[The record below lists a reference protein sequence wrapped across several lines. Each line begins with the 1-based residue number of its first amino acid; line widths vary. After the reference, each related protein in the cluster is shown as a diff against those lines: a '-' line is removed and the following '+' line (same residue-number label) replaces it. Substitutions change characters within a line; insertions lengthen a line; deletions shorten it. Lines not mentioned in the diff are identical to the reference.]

1 MATKPINELDF
12 AALKEQFIDFLRN
25 QTQFKDY
32 NFAGSNMN
40 VLLDVLSY
48 NTYLNNFYT
57 NMAINEMFLD
67 SAVLKNSVVSHAKEL
82 NYLPRSRVSSKAI
95 VNVSIVSATTVGTTI
110 TIPRFTE
117 FQSSIGGVS
126 YTFLTD
132 KVYLAKRT
140 DGNRFVANNV
150 EIFEGEML
158 TAFEKD
164 GFFLEE
170 DNNFK
175 CNLANENVDIN
186 SIEVYVDDD
195 ATEGQNQFFY
205 TPSVYGVEPTSKVFY
220 LEPYFD
226 DRYSVYFGR
235 NLYGEQPR
243 RDIDIKIQYRVCSGA
258 DANGA
263 KSFTTTFLPSVTVT
277 TVEPASGG
285 AERET
290 LSSIKFLAPK
300 SLQVQERAITA
311 TDYEILLRQRFPEIR
326 SVSAY
331 GGDELDPP
339 QFGRVAISVNLQGEG
354 FLSDTSKNSYIRYLT
369 DKTPLTIEP
378 IFVDPEFIFVETV
391 IDVKYSQKLTNKSQ
405 QELEKLIRSAISTYN
420 LTFLD
425 DFGETLRSSK
435 LSAAIDSVDGGILG
449 NELCVNPIIEYKPVL
464 NLELNPKFKFET
476 QIVKP
481 YPYRAINGFDDFKPS
496 IVSTNFKYRGIL
508 SKLQDDGNGNVQI
521 ISSDNINIQ
530 ILNPS
535 IGKVNYLTGEVR
547 LINFAVESF
556 VGEAIKI
563 YAASTSADVT
573 APKSRILTIRDE
585 DITIRFIETN

>member
-12 AALKEQFIDFLRN
+12 AAVKEQFVDYLKS

-82 NYLPRSRVSSKAI
+82 NYLPRSRVSAKAV
-95 VNVSIVSATTVGTTI
+95 VNVSIVSPSTVGTII
-110 TIPRFTE
+110 TIPKFTE
-117 FQSSIGGVS
+117 FQSSYDGT
-126 YTFLTD
+126 TFTFMTD
-132 KVYLAKRT
+132 QVYLAKRT
-140 DGNRFVANNV
+140 DGNTFVATNV
-150 EIFEGEML
+150 EIFEGDIL

-175 CNLANENVDIN
+175 CTLSNENVDTN
-186 SIEVYVDDD
+186 SIEVYVDDE

-205 TPSVYGVEPTSKVFY
+205 TPSVYGVEPNSKVFY
-220 LEPYFD
+220 LEPFFD
-226 DRYSVYFGR
+226 NKYSVYFGR
-235 NLYGEQPR
+235 NLFGEQPA
-243 RDIDIKIQYRVCSGA
+243 RDIDIKIEYRACSGEEP
-258 DANGA
+258 NGA
-263 KSFTTTFLPSVTVT
+263 RSFTTTFIPNVTVT
-277 TVEPASGG
+277 TVSPASGG

-290 LSSIKFLAPK
+290 LESIKFLAPK
-300 SLQVQERAITA
+300 SLQVQERAITSS
-311 TDYEILLRQRFPEIR
+311 DYEILLRQRFPEIR

-354 FLSDTSKNSYIRYLT
+354 FLAETSKNSYVRYLS
-369 DKTPLTIEP
+369 DKTPVTIEP
-378 IFVDPEFIFVETV
+378 IFIDPEFIYVETV
-391 IDVKYSQKLTNKSQ
+391 VDVKYSTKITNTSEQ
-405 QELEKLIRSAISTYN
+405 DLERLIRNAISTFN
-420 LTFLD
+420 EIFLD

-435 LSAAIDSVDGGILG
+435 LSAVIDNVDDGLLG
-449 NELCVNPIIEYKPVL
+449 NELCVNPIIEYKPTL
-464 NLELNPKFKFET
+464 NLELSPKFKFET
-476 QIVKP
+476 RLVKP
-481 YPYRAINGFDDFKPS
+481 YPYKAVSGFTDFKPS
-496 IVSTNFKYRGIL
+496 IVSTDFVYRGIV
-508 SKLQDDGNGNVQI
+508 SKLQDDGSGNIQI
-521 ISSDNINIQ
+521 ISSNSITTE
-530 ILNPS
+530 ILDPS
-535 IGKVNYLTGEVR
+535 IGTANYATGEVR

-556 VGEAIKI
+556 SGNAIKI

-573 APKSRILTIRDE
+573 APKSRILSVRDE
-585 DITIRFIETN
+585 DITINFIEMN

>member
-12 AALKEQFIDFLRN
+12 AAVKEQFIDYLKG

-32 NFAGSNMN
+32 NFTGSNMN

-67 SAVLKNSVVSHAKEL
+67 SAVLRNSVVSHAKEL
-82 NYLPRSRVSSKAI
+82 NYLPRSRVSARAV
-95 VNVSIVSATTVGTTI
+95 VNVSIVSPSTVGTII
-110 TIPRFTE
+110 TIPKFTE
-117 FQSSIGGVS
+117 FQSTYDGVS
-126 YTFLTD
+126 YTFLTNQT
-132 KVYLAKRT
+132 YLAKRT
-140 DGNRFVANNV
+140 SGNTFVATNV
-150 EIFEGEML
+150 EIFEGDIL

-175 CNLANENVDIN
+175 CTLTNENVDIN
-186 SIEVYVDDD
+186 SIEVYVDDE

-220 LEPYFD
+220 LEPFFD
-226 DRYSVYFGR
+226 NKYSVYFGR
-235 NLYGEQPR
+235 NLFGEQPA
-243 RDIDIKIQYRVCSGA
+243 RDIDIKIQYRACSGT
-258 DANGA
+258 DPNGA
-263 KSFTTTFLPSVTVT
+263 RSFTTTFVPNTTVT
-277 TVEPASGG
+277 TVSPAMGG

-290 LSSIKFLAPK
+290 LESIKFLAPK

-311 TDYEILLRQRFPEIR
+311 SDYEILLRQRFPEIR

-339 QFGRVAISVNLQGEG
+339 QFGRVAISVNLQGDG
-354 FLSDTSKNSYIRYLT
+354 FLSETSKNSYVRYLS
-369 DKTPLTIEP
+369 DKTPVTIEP
-378 IFVDPEFIFVETV
+378 IFIDPEFIYVETV
-391 IDVKYSQKLTNKSQ
+391 VDVKYSTKITNKSE
-405 QELEKLIRSAISTYN
+405 QELEQLIRTAISTYN
-420 LTFLD
+420 QNFLD

-435 LSAAIDSVDGGILG
+435 LSAIIDDVDAGLLG
-449 NELCVNPIIEYKPVL
+449 NELCVNPIIEYKPTL

-476 QIVKP
+476 RLVKP
-481 YPYRAINGFDDFKPS
+481 YPYRAASGFTDFKPS
-496 IVSTNFKYRGIL
+496 IVSTTFVYRGIL
-508 SKLQDDGNGNVQI
+508 SKLQDDGSGNIQI
-521 ISSDNINIQ
+521 ISSNNISTE

-535 IGKVNYLTGEVR
+535 IGTVNYATGEVR

-556 VGEAIKI
+556 TGNAIKI

-585 DITIRFIETN
+585 DITINFIETN

>member
-12 AALKEQFIDFLRN
+12 AAVKEQFINYLQN

-57 NMAINEMFLD
+57 NMALNEMFLD
-67 SAVLKNSVVSHAKEL
+67 SAVIKNSVMSHAKEL
-82 NYLPRSRVSSKAI
+82 NYLPRSRVSARAV
-95 VNVSIVSATTVGTTI
+95 VNVTIESASTVGTTI

-117 FQSSIGGVS
+117 FNATYNGIG
-126 YTFLTD
+126 YNFITD
-132 KVYLAKRT
+132 KTYLAKRT
-140 DGNRFVANNV
+140 SGNTFVATNV
-150 EIFEGEML
+150 EIYEGEIL

-175 CNLANENVDIN
+175 CNITNENADIN
-186 SIEVYVDDD
+186 SIEVYVDDE

-226 DRYSVYFGR
+226 NKYSVYFGR
-235 NLYGEQPR
+235 NLYGEQPA
-243 RDIDIKIQYRVCSGA
+243 RDIDIKIQYRVCSGEEP
-258 DANGA
+258 NGA
-263 KSFTTTFLPSVTVT
+263 RVFSTTFMNRVTVT
-277 TVEPASGG
+277 TVLPASGG
-285 AERET
+285 AERE
-290 LSSIKFLAPK
+290 SIDSIKFLAPK
-300 SLQVQERAITA
+300 SIQVQERAITA
-311 TDYEILLRQRFPEIR
+311 NDYEILLRQRFPEIR

-339 QFGRVAISVNLQGEG
+339 QYGRVAISVNLQGEG
-354 FLSDTSKNSYIRYLT
+354 FISETSKNAYLRYLS
-369 DKTPLTIEP
+369 DKTPVTIEP
-378 IFVDPEFIFVETV
+378 IFIDPEFLYVETV
-391 IDVKYSQKLTNKSQ
+391 IDVKYSTKLTNKSQ
-405 QELEKLIRSAISTYN
+405 QELEQLIRAAISTYN
-420 LTFLD
+420 QTFLD

-435 LSAAIDSVDGGILG
+435 LSAAIDDVDDGILG
-449 NELCVNPIIEYKPVL
+449 NELCLNPIIEYKPTL

-476 QIVKP
+476 QFVKP
-481 YPYRAINGFDDFKPS
+481 YPYKAINGFDDFKPS
-496 IVSTNFKYRGIL
+496 VVSTTFTYRGIL
-508 SKLQDDGNGNVQI
+508 SKLQDDGAGNMQI
-521 ISSDNINIQ
+521 ISANNVNTE

-535 IGKVNYLTGEVR
+535 IGTVNYTTGEVR
-547 LINFAVESF
+547 LINFAVESYT
-556 VGEAIKI
+556 GESIKI
-563 YAASTSADVT
+563 YAASVSADVN

-585 DITIRFIETN
+585 DITINFIETN

>member
-12 AALKEQFIDFLRN
+12 AAVKEQFIDYLKG

-32 NFAGSNMN
+32 NFTGSNMN

-67 SAVLKNSVVSHAKEL
+67 SAVLRNSVVSHAKEL
-82 NYLPRSRVSSKAI
+82 NYLPRSRVSARAV
-95 VNVSIVSATTVGTTI
+95 VNVSIVSPSTVGTII
-110 TIPRFTE
+110 TIPKFTE
-117 FQSSIGGVS
+117 FQSTYDGVS
-126 YTFLTD
+126 YTFLTNQT
-132 KVYLAKRT
+132 YLAKRT
-140 DGNRFVANNV
+140 SGNTFVATNV
-150 EIFEGEML
+150 EIFEGDIL

-175 CNLANENVDIN
+175 CTLTNENVDIN
-186 SIEVYVDDD
+186 SIEVYVDDE

-220 LEPYFD
+220 LEPFFD
-226 DRYSVYFGR
+226 NKYSVYFGR
-235 NLYGEQPR
+235 NLFGEQPA
-243 RDIDIKIQYRVCSGA
+243 RDIDIKIQYRACSGT
-258 DANGA
+258 DPNGA
-263 KSFTTTFLPSVTVT
+263 RSFTTTFAPNTTVT
-277 TVEPASGG
+277 TVSPAMGG

-290 LSSIKFLAPK
+290 LESIKFLAPK

-311 TDYEILLRQRFPEIR
+311 SDYEILLRQRFPEIR

-339 QFGRVAISVNLQGEG
+339 QFGRVAISVNLQGDG
-354 FLSDTSKNSYIRYLT
+354 FLSETSKSSYVRYLS
-369 DKTPLTIEP
+369 DKTPVTIEP
-378 IFVDPEFIFVETV
+378 IFIDPEFIYVETV
-391 IDVKYSQKLTNKSQ
+391 VDVKYSTKITNKSE
-405 QELEKLIRSAISTYN
+405 QELEQLIRTAISTYN
-420 LTFLD
+420 QNFLD

-435 LSAAIDSVDGGILG
+435 LSAIIDDVDAGLLG
-449 NELCVNPIIEYKPVL
+449 NELCVNPIIEYKPTL

-476 QIVKP
+476 RLVKP
-481 YPYRAINGFDDFKPS
+481 YPYRAVSGFTDFKPS
-496 IVSTNFKYRGIL
+496 IVSTTFVYRGIL
-508 SKLQDDGNGNVQI
+508 SKLQDDGSGNIQI
-521 ISSDNINIQ
+521 ISSNNISTE

-535 IGKVNYLTGEVR
+535 IGTVNYATGEVR

-556 VGEAIKI
+556 TGNAIKI

-585 DITIRFIETN
+585 DITINFIETN

>member
-1 MATKPINELDF
+1 MATRPINELDF
-12 AALKEQFIDFLRN
+12 AAVKEQFIDYLKG

-67 SAVLKNSVVSHAKEL
+67 SAILRNSVVSHAKEL
-82 NYLPRSRVSSKAI
+82 NYLPRSRVSARAV
-95 VNVSIVSATTVGTTI
+95 VNVSIVSPSTVGTII
-110 TIPRFTE
+110 TIPKFTE
-117 FQSSIGGVS
+117 FQSNYEGTS
-126 YTFLTD
+126 YTFLTNQA
-132 KVYLAKRT
+132 YLAKRT
-140 DGNRFVANNV
+140 SGNTFVATNV
-150 EIFEGEML
+150 EIFEGDIL

-175 CNLANENVDIN
+175 CTLTNENVDTN
-186 SIEVYVDDD
+186 SIEVYVDDE

-226 DRYSVYFGR
+226 NKYSVYFGR
-235 NLYGEQPR
+235 NLFGEQPA
-243 RDIDIKIQYRVCSGA
+243 RDIDIKIQYRACSGTEP
-258 DANGA
+258 NGA
-263 KSFTTTFLPSVTVT
+263 RSFTTTFIPNATVSTVT
-277 TVEPASGG
+277 PATGG
-285 AERET
+285 AERES
-290 LSSIKFLAPK
+290 LSSIKFIAPK

-311 TDYEILLRQRFPEIR
+311 SDYEILLKQRFPEIR

-354 FLSDTSKNSYIRYLT
+354 FLSETSKNSYVRYLS
-369 DKTPLTIEP
+369 DKTPVTIEP
-378 IFVDPEFIFVETV
+378 IFIDPEFIYVETV
-391 IDVKYSQKLTNKSQ
+391 IDVKYSAKLTNKSE
-405 QELEKLIRSAISTYN
+405 QELEQLIRTAISTYN
-420 LTFLD
+420 QNFLD

-435 LSAAIDSVDGGILG
+435 LSTIIDDVDGGLLG
-449 NELCVNPIIEYKPVL
+449 NELCVNPIIEYKPTL

-476 QIVKP
+476 RLVKP
-481 YPYRAINGFDDFKPS
+481 YPYKAVSGFTDFKPS
-496 IVSTNFKYRGIL
+496 VVSTNFVYRGIT
-508 SKLQDDGNGNVQI
+508 SKLQDDGSGNMQV
-521 ISSDNINIQ
+521 ISSNNISIE

-535 IGKVNYLTGEVR
+535 IGTVNYTTGEVR

-556 VGEAIKI
+556 TGSAIKI

-573 APKSRILTIRDE
+573 APKSRILSIRDE
-585 DITIRFIETN
+585 DISINFIETN